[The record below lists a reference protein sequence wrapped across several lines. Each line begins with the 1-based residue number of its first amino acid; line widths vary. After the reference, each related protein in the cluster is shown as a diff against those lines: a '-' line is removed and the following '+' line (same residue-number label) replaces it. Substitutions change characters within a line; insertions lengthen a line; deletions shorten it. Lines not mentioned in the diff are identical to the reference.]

1 MQIRRWL
8 FNLLQGKGENGNHR
22 LGDGCG
28 SSKHQIG
35 IKECRSSHNEEQ
47 NVASGRHVTV
57 SETKS
62 RVLAGGQSDEAD
74 INRMWSLIELDL
86 DLWSALRTQ
95 GEESMQ
101 FHLFQ
106 PTEHRGI
113 GRSR

>member
-1 MQIRRWL
+1 MEIIDWGMDAA
-8 FNLLQGKGENGNHR
+8 LQSAR
-22 LGDGCG
+22 LGLKSVGVRITRNR
-28 SSKHQIG
+28 K
-35 IKECRSSHNEEQ
+35 
-47 NVASGRHVTV
+47 VASDRHVTV